1 MLTLNHFYQ
10 IPRLTDDGMQKGLSS
25 RAKTVSIANHHSKM
39 NSVVTEAE
47 LRLLAEWSVPDLV
60 QVLNFPEESL
70 DLYSDDYIRFHE
82 RAGRVIE
89 ALLGSVKTD
98 LLAVRFGVGG
108 VVSDLNVPFE
118 LNENFLTN
126 LWRHERPISH
136 WVRKEFDDLMEVAV
150 LGRSYA
156 LAAAALDVQNM
167 SGMGRLEAIENKCY
181 DAYLRQIYLRAF
193 NLYGI
198 FPLPHEELGIR
209 GIDPWMQVA
218 AGRDIVPAHCT
229 GRQLE
234 LFARRQFRDF
244 KIPFEVY
251 SILKHLPLRLSIPA
265 RMAVTDWTVLLQN
278 ELSASWLRGETGLW
292 VEKSLESITDSE
304 NSDAQG
310 YMLGA

>member
-1 MLTLNHFYQ
+1 MLVLNHCYQ
-10 IPRLTDDGMQKGLSS
+10 MPIFADEGIQKGLSS
-25 RAKTVSIANHHSKM
+25 KTKTVSLLNPQSKI
-39 NSVVTEAE
+39 NDVVTEAE

-60 QVLNFPEESL
+60 QVLNFPEESI
-70 DLYSDDYIRFHE
+70 DLHADDYVIFHE

-89 ALLGSVKTD
+89 ALLGSIKTD
-98 LLAVRFGVGG
+98 LITVRFGVGG
-108 VVSDLNVPFE
+108 VVTDLNVTFE
-118 LNENFLTN
+118 LNEAFLTN

-136 WVRKEFDDLMEVAV
+136 WIRKESDDLMEVAI

-156 LAAAALDVQNM
+156 LAAASLDVQHM
-167 SGMGRLEAIENKCY
+167 SGMDRLEAIENQCY

-198 FPLPHEELGIR
+198 FPLAHEELGIR

-218 AGRDIVPAHCT
+218 AARGIVPARCT

-251 SILKHLPLRLSIPA
+251 SILRHLPQRLSIPA
-265 RMAVTDWTVLLQN
+265 RMKVTDWAALLQN
-278 ELSASWLRGETGLW
+278 ELSASWLRGETGQWL
-292 VEKSLESITDSE
+292 EKALDSITDSE